1 MEQYGANKKAEVNS
15 KLIYRAAKE
24 GRISIPLWYF
34 MEAKSVGE
42 YYGYDDNR
50 SIERAEGRFQIV
62 TKALEEGNDIE
73 AQRLVDNHM
82 KSIEADYSPKYF
94 AKLPKMLIK
103 VNI

>member
-1 MEQYGANKKAEVNS
+1 MKQYGANKKAEVNS

-34 MEAKSVGE
+34 TEAKSTGE
-42 YYGYDDNR
+42 YYGYDDSRN
-50 SIERAEGRFQIV
+50 IERAEGKFQMV
-62 TKALEEGNDIE
+62 TKALEEGNDAE
-73 AQRLVDNHM
+73 AQRLAEIHM